1 MIRDFKYIIKRILI
15 GVGIALVLSF
25 LRGGLVLQAHA
36 QTIGSYSIGEQ
47 IDVINNNN
55 SLVYYN
61 ISGAPWANYGDGYLV
76 FDFSVFKVAGSSTSP
91 NVMPSYVRVNSG
103 NVPFVCSV
111 GSSSVQ
117 NSTFNNLIFSA
128 FCPVHLSS
136 SGVSSIS
143 IGFQNNQQNSTSD
156 ARVYFNGL
164 LTYEQKVSDTDI
176 DYNSILGTINANANA
191 NSQYTQE
198 AINNASSS
206 ITNNQNNNT
215 QSIINNQNSNT
226 QQEIESQNVCTD
238 IDKNDILSANYYL
251 NNNGVPQSYR
261 SNLGIT
267 NYISISSKDKL
278 NLLSNDSGFTG
289 YFCFYNINKEFISCL
304 SQRDTSI
311 GLLTIPNNTS
321 YFRATINSSL
331 NKPTFNLC
339 RNGNQAIVDSQKDIN
354 NSINDDNVSGANST
368 INDFFNN
375 FDTGTNGNLTDIIS
389 LPLDFL
395 QSLNNS
401 CSPINLNLGQLGNY
415 NLPCLKSVLTANF
428 PTALIDL
435 ITLLVN
441 GFLCY
446 RILTSL
452 LIFIN
457 NLKDPNN
464 ADLEVMD
471 L

>member
-55 SLVYYN
+55 NLVYYN
-61 ISGAPWANYGDGYLV
+61 ISGAPWANYGDGYLI

-111 GSSSVQ
+111 GSSSVE

-164 LTYEQKVSDTDI
+164 LTYEQKVADTDI

-191 NSQYTQE
+191 NSQYTQQ

-206 ITNNQNNNT
+206 ITNNQNSNT
-215 QSIINNQNSNT
+215 QNIINNQNSNT
-226 QQEIESQNVCTD
+226 DKEIESQKVCKNYDKASIITD
-238 IDKNDILSANYYL
+238 KRFLTVNGLSSSNDFWGITDYL
-251 NNNGVPQSYR
+251 NV
-261 SNLGIT
+261 SNSIVK
-267 NYISISSKDKL
+267 ISS
-278 NLLSNDSGFTG
+278 NYSGNSAA
-289 YFCFYNINKEFISCL
+289 YMCFYNDSKTLISCSL
-304 SQRDTSI
+304 ISSLASNTPLTLPSGTFYMRTSI
-311 GLLTIPNNTS
+311 AKSMNLPQFTIC
-321 YFRATINSSL
+321 
-331 NKPTFNLC
+331 K
-339 RNGNQAIVDSQKDIN
+339 NGNQAIVDSQQDIN

-368 INDFFNN
+368 INDFFND

-395 QSLNNS
+395 QSLNNT
-401 CSPINLNLGQLGNY
+401 CSSLPLNLGQLGNY
-415 NLPCLKSVLTANF
+415 NLPCIKSVLTANF

-446 RILTSL
+446 RILSSL
-452 LIFIN
+452 MIFIN